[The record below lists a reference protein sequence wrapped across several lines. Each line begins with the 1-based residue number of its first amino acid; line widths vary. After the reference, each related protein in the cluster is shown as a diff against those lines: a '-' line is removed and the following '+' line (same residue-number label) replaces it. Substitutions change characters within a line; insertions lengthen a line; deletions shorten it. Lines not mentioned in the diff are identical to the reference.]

1 MPCFACKTGLKQIRI
16 RMFFSNVSSNRHCKI
31 LRDKIIFCT
40 ILFLVWSGQH
50 QTVKRSG
57 KLLTCI
63 LNVYPFLIW
72 FPTFMPFLKFVNCY
86 LTANQGYF
94 FSGFVNLSLQISS
107 GTVFGSIDDHTIE
120 DEVNNASKKQKPMQN
135 IRQKIVSRSQNM
147 AVRMVPLLLFSN
159 FKIIIECW
167 MKAQYAS
174 FEKKYEY
181 EREEKAI
188 LCRFPKKPK

>member
-94 FSGFVNLSLQISS
+94 YLVSWIWAFRSLLKLCLGQLMIILLKTKLIMLQKKRKSYAKY
-107 GTVFGSIDDHTIE
+107 TPEDH
-120 DEVNNASKKQKPMQN
+120 
-135 IRQKIVSRSQNM
+135 
-147 AVRMVPLLLFSN
+147 
-159 FKIIIECW
+159 FKI
-167 MKAQYAS
+167 A
-174 FEKKYEY
+174 KYGS
-181 EREEKAI
+181 
-188 LCRFPKKPK
+188 